1 MNKNIKIIIFAI
13 IIIIAFVGVAFALSG
28 SKNSND
34 KGKLNIVTTTF
45 STYDFTRQIV
55 GDNAKI
61 TYLLGPGT
69 DAHSYEPSA
78 ADLAKIQNAD
88 VFIYIGGE
96 METWIEKV
104 LDSKTLDTS
113 KTEIIKVTDAVETI
127 EEAEVDGA
135 EEHEHDHEDEDEEEH
150 NEEEQEEH
158 EHEEGAFDE
167 HIWTSPENAIKMMEY
182 LNEKFTELD
191 TENKEVYQKNTDAY
205 VAKIKDVQAK
215 IREIVDNKKRDRLVF
230 GDKMP
235 MQYFL
240 NEYGLTAS
248 AAFDGCST
256 ETEPSAK
263 TITYLVN
270 KVKEENI
277 PVVLY
282 IELSTGKTAKSIA
295 DETGTEAMQI
305 QTLHNISKTDFEKG
319 ETYVSLMEK
328 NLDVLKKALQ

>member
-1 MNKNIKIIIFAI
+1 MNKSIKIVIFATLI
-13 IIIIAFVGVAFALSG
+13 LVVLIFVVLAV
-28 SKNSND
+28 SNKANTEND
-34 KGKLNIVTTTF
+34 GKINIVTTTF

-55 GDNAKI
+55 GDKAKI

-96 METWIEKV
+96 MEKWVEKV
-104 LDSKTLDTS
+104 LDSGTLDIS
-113 KTEIIKVTDAVETI
+113 KTTLIRVTDTIETI
-127 EEAEVDGA
+127 KEAEVDGA
-135 EEHEHDHEDEDEEEH
+135 ETEEE
-150 NEEEQEEH
+150 E
-158 EHEEGAFDE
+158 EEGAFDE
-167 HIWTSPENAIKMMEY
+167 HIWTSPENAIKMMNY
-182 LNEKFTELD
+182 LNQKYNELD
-191 TENKEVYQKNTDAY
+191 ETSKEIFNANTQNY
-205 VAKIKDVQAK
+205 IQKIKNVQSK
-215 IREIVDNKKRDRLVF
+215 IKEIVDNKKRDRLVF

-240 NEYGLTAS
+240 NEYKLKAS
-248 AAFDGCST
+248 AAFSGCST

-305 QTLHNISKTDFEKG
+305 QTLHNISKDDFEKG

-328 NLDVLKKALQ
+328 NIEVLKKALQ